1 MSLGELQELVMD
13 REAWCAVIHG
23 ITKSGT
29 WLSNWTELNSFIS
42 KCVIIPFSRWRNKN
56 RGYPG
61 YPRSSQNQSLS
72 LGASPSGGSA
82 SPREAR
88 VRGCQNQVLGE
99 GHRHQRLPA
108 ALGLWQA
115 NCSGSLEDGPGSPS
129 NPGGKR
135 KEVLSSQQVV
145 GAKACPTSVTPG
157 KEERDAQ
164 YSRGAR
170 AGYVLVTW
178 RGQPHVGSCF
188 RPEGGAP
195 CRSGGGGGVRT
206 CPACLAQAREEA
218 QGQEGWSEWVLPQI
232 SMLLCFMASS
242 RGTDKISL
250 KLQQMQLWLI
260 IIILGFVKASIR
272 TRIVCYSFFMKVK
285 VLVAQLCLTFHDPMD
300 CSPPGSS
307 VHGTLQVRILEWVT
321 IPFSRGSS

>member
-23 ITKSGT
+23 VTKSGT
-29 WLSNWTELNSFIS
+29 RLSNWTELNSSIS
-42 KCVIIPFSRWRNKN
+42 KCVIISFSRWRNKN
-56 RGYPG
+56 RG

-72 LGASPSGGSA
+72 LGASPSGGSV
-82 SPREAR
+82 SSREAR

-99 GHRHQRLPA
+99 GHRHQKLPA

-170 AGYVLVTW
+170 AGYVLLTW
-178 RGQPHVGSCF
+178 RGQPHVGSHF
-188 RPEGGAP
+188 RPEGGAA
-195 CRSGGGGGVRT
+195 CRSGGFRT
-206 CPACLAQAREEA
+206 CPACLAQARVEA

-260 IIILGFVKASIR
+260 IIILGFVKAR
-272 TRIVCYSFFMKVK
+272 TRIVFYSFFWKWK
-285 VLVAQLCLTFHDPMD
+285 C
-300 CSPPGSS
+300 
-307 VHGTLQVRILEWVT
+307 
-321 IPFSRGSS
+321 